1 MSDEEYSALL
11 DRAFSKV
18 PELSAASSDFVI
30 PRTES
35 FIEGAKS
42 ILKNIAA
49 IADKARRS
57 NAEVAKYLSRE
68 LAVPVSVEE
77 QRLVINGKFTNDELD
92 KKVKRYF
99 ELYVVCRECKKP
111 DTHLE
116 PAGRDMFYLVCEA
129 CGARYG
135 VKSY

>member
-18 PELSAASSDFVI
+18 PELSAANQDFVI
-30 PRTES
+30 PKVDS

-42 ILKNIAA
+42 IIKNIAA
-49 IADKARRS
+49 IADKARRGGDDI
-57 NAEVAKYLSRE
+57 AKYISKE
-68 LAVPVSVEE
+68 LAVPVNVED
-77 QRLVINGKFTNDELD
+77 QRLIISGKFSGEDLD
-92 KKVKRYF
+92 KKVHRYF
-99 ELYVVCRECKKP
+99 ELYVICRECGKP
-111 DTHLE
+111 DTRLE
-116 PAGRDMFYLVCEA
+116 IAGRGMFYLVCEA